1 MQVGSG
7 EGYADAPRSPST
19 RAAVQWC
26 GPSNVSRVRLFSFRV
41 LSLLPA
47 GQSRQFCAMMV
58 ANVLHIA
65 ADGPERQVNQR
76 REIRCSFTVA
86 SAPRQCNSERGKH
99 CARAQH

>member
-1 MQVGSG
+1 
-7 EGYADAPRSPST
+7 
-19 RAAVQWC
+19 
-26 GPSNVSRVRLFSFRV
+26 
-41 LSLLPA
+41 
-47 GQSRQFCAMMV
+47 V